1 MKSRQARNQTTNSRG
16 KTHDGVLDVAR
27 SGTGFVSVQGLAED
41 VLVRPSDLNR
51 ALHGD
56 RVRVRL
62 TGADGAR
69 PRGVV
74 AEVIE
79 RAKAQFVGTVQVSK
93 SHAFLRPDAQRPTPD
108 LYIPIS
114 ALSGARDGDR
124 VAARMT
130 GWDPGQ
136 KSPRG
141 AVTAVLTG
149 ASPNDLPMRE
159 ILLERGFPLEFPAD
173 AMAECE
179 ALPDRIPE
187 SEISARRDMRDVPT
201 VTIDPAD
208 ARDFDDALSVRELPG
223 GLLEVGVHIADVSH
237 YVRPGSAL
245 DREAYERATSVY
257 LPDRVLPMLPE
268 RISNDL
274 CSLRPNQDRLAFS
287 CVFTMDGQRV
297 ADTWIG
303 RTVIHSDHRLTYE
316 QAQEVLD
323 GADGPLAKQTRL
335 MWQIARSLRA
345 ERFRD
350 GSIEFTSQEVRF
362 RVDQDGWPVGVTV
375 KESRESHQLVE
386 ELMLLANRAVAGM
399 VSSQS
404 PAVPFPY
411 RTHDRPDSAKLDLFA
426 RFARG
431 YGHHFETH
439 SPEAI
444 AGSFN
449 RMLLAVRDRPERKVL
464 EQLGVRTMAKA
475 AYATDNIGH
484 YGLGFDDYCHF
495 TSPIRRYPDVMVHR
509 IVDGILTRSP
519 ADHSLI
525 DERCRHCG
533 ERERAAMDAER
544 AGAKLMAA
552 RYMSGFVGQ
561 EFGAVITGVGA
572 SGFWAETVEHRCEG
586 MVPVSSLSHI
596 DDFQYDESQYCLVGR
611 ATNLVF
617 RMGDAV
623 SVRVDSVDT
632 GRRQVDYSMTTYH
645 GK

>member
-1 MKSRQARNQTTNSRG
+1 MTAKQHKTTDR
-16 KTHDGVLDVAR
+16 KDAHEGVMDVSR
-27 SGTGFVSVQGLAED
+27 SGTGFVSVPGMDED
-41 VLVRPSDLNR
+41 VMVRQNDLNR

-62 TGADGAR
+62 TSPRGSR

-74 AEVIE
+74 TEVLQ
-79 RAKAQFVGTVQVSK
+79 RSRVQFVGTLQVTK
-93 SHAFLRPDAQRPTPD
+93 SHAFLRTDGLRPSPD
-108 LYIPIS
+108 LFIPLS
-114 ALSGARDGDR
+114 AISGARDGDR

-130 GWDPGQ
+130 GWDPGE

-173 AMAECE
+173 AIAECV
-179 ALPDRIPE
+179 ALPDRIPDAE
-187 SEISARRDMRDVPT
+187 VAARRDMRGAT
-201 VTIDPAD
+201 TITIDPAD

-274 CSLRPNQDRLAFS
+274 CSLRPNEDRLAFS
-287 CVFTMDGQRV
+287 CVFTFDGHSV

-303 RTVIHSDHRLTYE
+303 RTVIHSDHRFTYE

-323 GADGPLAKQTRL
+323 GADGPFARQIRL
-335 MWQIARSLRA
+335 LGRIARSLRA
-345 ERFRD
+345 DRFRD

-399 VSSQS
+399 VAAQS

-411 RTHDRPDSAKLDLFA
+411 RTHDRPDSAKLDTFA

-449 RMLLAVRDRPERKVL
+449 RMLLAVRDRPERQVL

-509 IVDGILTRSP
+509 IVDGILSGQP
-519 ADHSLI
+519 ADHSPI

-552 RYMSGFVGQ
+552 RYMSGFVGR

-572 SGFWAETVEHRCEG
+572 SGFWAETAEHRCEG
-586 MVPVSSLSHI
+586 MVSLSSLSSL

-611 ATNLVF
+611 ATGLVF
-617 RMGDAV
+617 RMGDPV
-623 SVRVDSVDT
+623 TVRVDGVDT
-632 GRRQVDYSMTTYH
+632 GRRQVDYSVTTCR